1 MIIRAL
7 VKAATWLAFTPIP
20 EYVHMIGRVA
30 SLGALVEACHTNVPT
45 EPVEEDNPFYFE
57 GSDVPEKIVKCEK
70 FKDTAADVW
79 WRLYP
84 SSDFSIREAVKTFNG
99 LDEDQKEI
107 FVLSAIGAVCEAFY
121 VFHSLWRF
129 AVTLDER
136 DRCREEL
143 NTERGKNLFA
153 LAHITDLADANQNIV
168 KQYERDHLTIDWSAD
183 GVRDNYINCKYNA
196 EYLYSLRD
204 TLGGNVA

>member
-7 VKAATWLAFTPIP
+7 VKAATFIAFTPIP

-30 SLGALVEACHTNVPT
+30 SLGALVEACHTNVSEKEIEAP
-45 EPVEEDNPFYFE
+45 NPFYFP
-57 GSDVPEKIVKCEK
+57 GSDAPETTTIFEK
-70 FKDTAADVW
+70 DDTAADVW

-136 DRCREEL
+136 DTYKKRAAEAERKNRYAIFCL
-143 NTERGKNLFA
+143 NEQIDKESGVIRWYERNHAMVDWSNDAERANYSNVSGSVDFMKNL
-153 LAHITDLADANQNIV
+153 IED
-168 KQYERDHLTIDWSAD
+168 
-183 GVRDNYINCKYNA
+183 
-196 EYLYSLRD
+196 
-204 TLGGNVA
+204 LGGAVA